1 MRDRFALPLL
11 ALAALAM
18 IVLAMVW
25 PQGQGAPS
33 PPPFN
38 HPLGPLDENFSLGGR
53 TITAMRGPRAVTA
66 LPNRRP

>member
-11 ALAALAM
+11 ALAALA
-18 IVLAMVW
+18 IIALAMVW

-38 HPLGPLDENFSLGGR
+38 HPLGPVEKSLSSGGR
-53 TITAMRGPRAVTA
+53 MITAMRGPQAATVR
-66 LPNRRP
+66 PNPPP